1 MRDGDA
7 RAVHDVSVV
16 TFTDLEA
23 RFHEPPSPPPPPDA
37 PLTRYFHLIE
47 TDPGGAWVAEEDG
60 QIISAAL
67 GIDRDGVWGLSLLVV
82 LPGHQSSG
90 IGRALFER
98 ALEYAGGGGPG
109 ARAPARPR

>member
-1 MRDGDA
+1 MRDEDA
-7 RAVHDVSVV
+7 RAVHGVSVV

-47 TDPGGAWVAEEDG
+47 TDPRGAWVGGAG
-60 QIISAAL
+60 GPRRGAAL
-67 GIDRDGVWGLSLLVV
+67 GIDRDGGWGLSLLVV

-98 ALEYAGGGGPG
+98 AREYAGG
-109 ARAPARPR
+109 